1 MLSTKK
7 LTGSRSDAGQDAIRN
22 FAADRFLLD
31 IVVPK
36 SFSLDPLE
44 LLPLEILLW
53 VWLPSR
59 CVLFNNGIF
68 KVISFDTYSF
78 RSLSLRFLYVK
89 GLMISWRIFSSR
101 MDPCFET
108 GWKCLD
114 WSGSMISLSLS
125 LREYSYF
132 TVTEGIIGLSYA
144 VCGKLR
150 LRRLPAPLCG
160 WF

>member
-31 IVVPK
+31 VVVPK

-59 CVLFNNGIF
+59 CILFNNGIF

-78 RSLSLRFLYVK
+78 QSLSLRSLDE
-89 GLMISWRIFSSR
+89 SSQVEWIPVSKQDGNVSIDR
-101 MDPCFET
+101 VP
-108 GWKCLD
+108 
-114 WSGSMISLSLS
+114 
-125 LREYSYF
+125 
-132 TVTEGIIGLSYA
+132 
-144 VCGKLR
+144 
-150 LRRLPAPLCG
+150 
-160 WF
+160 